1 MSKKLKKKLH
11 QTNGEIRVTEVRLIV
26 EGTAPVV
33 CTTSEALKISE
44 SMGLDLVIINENSTP
59 PIAKVM
65 NYEKYIYELG
75 RKTKQKKLDV
85 KEVKFSVNISDNDLS
100 YRVKHIDE
108 FLSKGH
114 KVKLSLK
121 FKGREMAYLDKGK
134 EVLLKIAVAIEDKGS
149 PETLPQLEGKQM
161 FMLLRPRNK

>member
-11 QTNGEIRVTEVRLIV
+11 QTNGEIRVAEVRLIV